1 MISTN
6 DVLLSL
12 KRLQKVP
19 DDVRMQK
26 VLQVLDTDE
35 DGLIDITDVLRV
47 SISSS
52 VVVLAQADKNGQHEM
67 GMFFSR

>member
-1 MISTN
+1 LISTN

-47 SISSS
+47 SLSSS
-52 VVVLAQADKNGQHEM
+52 VVVLAQADKNGQNEM

>member
-1 MISTN
+1 
-6 DVLLSL
+6 
-12 KRLQKVP
+12 
-19 DDVRMQK
+19 MQK

-52 VVVLAQADKNGQHEM
+52 VVVLAQADKNGQNEM

>member
-52 VVVLAQADKNGQHEM
+52 VVVLAQADKNGQNEM
-67 GMFFSR
+67 

>member
-52 VVVLAQADKNGQHEM
+52 VVVLAQADKNGQNEM